1 MTTAPGPVSSIFME
15 KVADWLTKTALSGAS
30 LEQIVRGFCERILA
44 AGLPV
49 VRVHLSFAMLHPLYD
64 ALGFTWRAQ
73 SGLEIEGYRHS
84 VDNNDVFL
92 KSPYFQLLSNDLDY
106 LRRKVPAEGPVEFP
120 VFEDLRR
127 DNVTDYIA
135 FMQPFGDDSVQG
147 MMGSWSTD
155 AKDGFSEEM
164 VAALMRLQNHLAV
177 AAKMAVLDKLASNML
192 TTYLGMDA
200 GQRVLKGQVR
210 RGDGETIRAALVM
223 GDMRESTSLADKESR
238 QDYIDT
244 LNQFFDALAAP
255 FNRNGGQ
262 ILSFLGDGFL
272 AVYPCDRHREP
283 SRAASQAAMTAVRHA
298 QARMAELNSE
308 RARQGLPAIGYGLGL
323 HIGNVMFGNVGL
335 RDRLTFSAF
344 GSAVNEVV
352 RLQAL
357 TKKYEADVIASE
369 AFADYCE
376 GDWTSLG
383 QHKLRGVRQR
393 VTIMKPAEASTDLT
407 LDDVV
412 SDLRQ
417 QALSEAERLILLH
430 RDAARG
436 GSGRTAS
443 RLLDKFLQ

>member
-1 MTTAPGPVSSIFME
+1 MTTAPVSSIFMD
-15 KVADWLTKTALSGAS
+15 KVADWLTRTALSGAS
-30 LEQIVRGFCERILA
+30 LEQIVRGFCERIAA

-49 VRVHLSFAMLHPLYD
+49 IRVHLSFAMLHPLYD
-64 ALGFTWRAQ
+64 ALGFTWRQQ
-73 SGLEIEGYRHS
+73 SGLEIEGYRH
-84 VDNNDVFL
+84 DNGNNDVFL
-92 KSPYFQLLSNDLDY
+92 KSPYFQLLSNGLDY
-106 LRRKVPAEGPVEFP
+106 LRRKIPADGPVEFP

-127 DNVTDYIA
+127 ENVTDYIA

-155 AKDGFSEEM
+155 APGGFTEEM
-164 VAALMRLQNHLAV
+164 VGALMRLQNHLAV

-244 LNQFFDALAAP
+244 LNAFFDALAAP

-283 SRAASQAAMTAVRHA
+283 SREAAQAAMSAVRQA
-298 QARMAELNSE
+298 QIRMEDLNAE
-308 RARQGLPAIGYGLGL
+308 RRKTGLHPISFGLGL

-352 RLQAL
+352 RLQEL
-357 TKKYEADVIASE
+357 TKKHECDVIASE

-376 GDWTSLG
+376 GEWINLG
-383 QHKLRGVRQR
+383 DRKLRGVRQK
-393 VTIMKPAEASTDLT
+393 VTIMKPAPATEALRR
-407 LDDVV
+407 DDMVA
-412 SDLRQ
+412 DLRH

-430 RDAARG
+430 RDAAAGKPDKR
-436 GSGRTAS
+436 AP

>member
-1 MTTAPGPVSSIFME
+1 MTTASGPVSSIFMD
-15 KVADWLTKTALSGAS
+15 KVADWLTKTALAGAS
-30 LEQIVRGFCERILA
+30 LEQIVRGFCERISA
-44 AGLPV
+44 AGLPI

-73 SGLEIEGYRHS
+73 SGLEVEGYRHD
-84 VDNNDVFL
+84 VGNNDVFL
-92 KSPYFQLLSNDLDY
+92 KSPYFHLLSNNLEY
-106 LRRKVPAEGPVEFP
+106 IRRKVPAEGPVEFS

-127 DNVTDYIA
+127 EKITDYIA
-135 FMQPFGDDSVQG
+135 FMQPFGDGSIQG
-147 MMGSWSTD
+147 MMGSWSTS
-155 AKDGFSEEM
+155 AAEGFSEEM

-200 GQRVLKGQVR
+200 GQRVLKGQIR

-223 GDMRESTSLADKESR
+223 GDMRQSTSLADKESR

-244 LNQFFDALAAP
+244 LNSFFDALAAP

-298 QARMAELNSE
+298 QARMADLNAE
-308 RARQGLPAIGYGLGL
+308 REKKGLPPIGYGIGL

-357 TKKYEADVIASE
+357 TKKYESDVIASE
-369 AFADYCE
+369 AFAEYSE
-376 GDWTSLG
+376 GGWIDLG
-383 QHKLRGVRQR
+383 KHKLRGVRQK
-393 VTIMKPAEASTDLT
+393 VTIMKPEPTTHDLR

-412 SDLRQ
+412 SDLRH

-430 RDAARG
+430 RDATDPDRRHSA
-436 GSGRTAS
+436 AK
-443 RLLDKFLQ
+443 LLDKFLQ

>member
-1 MTTAPGPVSSIFME
+1 MTTAPVSSIFMD
-15 KVADWLTKTALSGAS
+15 KVADWLTRTALSGAS
-30 LEQIVRGFCERILA
+30 LEQIVRGFCERIAA

-49 VRVHLSFAMLHPLYD
+49 IRVHLSFAMLHPLYD
-64 ALGFTWRAQ
+64 ALGFTWRQQ
-73 SGLEIEGYRHS
+73 SGLEIEGYRH
-84 VDNNDVFL
+84 DNGNNDVFL
-92 KSPYFQLLSNDLDY
+92 KSPYFQLLSNGLDY
-106 LRRKVPAEGPVEFP
+106 LRRKIPAEGPVEFP

-127 DNVTDYIA
+127 ENVTDYIA

-155 AKDGFSEEM
+155 APGGFTEEM
-164 VAALMRLQNHLAV
+164 VGALMRLQNHLAV

-223 GDMRESTSLADKESR
+223 GDMRESTSLADQESR

-244 LNQFFDALAAP
+244 LNAFFDALAAP

-283 SRAASQAAMTAVRHA
+283 SREAAQAAMSAVRQA
-298 QARMAELNSE
+298 QIRMEDLNAE
-308 RARQGLPAIGYGLGL
+308 RRKTGLDPISFGLGL

-352 RLQAL
+352 RLQEL
-357 TKKYEADVIASE
+357 TKKHECDVIASE

-376 GDWTSLG
+376 GEWIKLG
-383 QHKLRGVRQR
+383 DRKLRGVYQK
-393 VTIMKPAEASTDLT
+393 VTIMKPAPVTDALRR
-407 LDDVV
+407 DDVV
-412 SDLRQ
+412 ADLRH

-430 RDAARG
+430 RDAAAG
-436 GSGRTAS
+436 KPDKQAP

>member
-1 MTTAPGPVSSIFME
+1 MTTAPVSSIFMD

-30 LEQIVRGFCERILA
+30 LEQIVRGFCERIAA

-64 ALGFTWRAQ
+64 ALGFTWRQQ
-73 SGLEIEGYRHS
+73 SGLEIEGYRH
-84 VDNNDVFL
+84 DNGNPDVFL
-92 KSPYFQLLSNDLDY
+92 KSPYFQLLNNGLDY
-106 LRRKVPAEGPVEFP
+106 MRRKIPAEGPVEFP

-127 DNVTDYIA
+127 ENVTDYIA

-155 AKDGFSEEM
+155 HKDGFTEEM
-164 VAALMRLQNHLAV
+164 VGALMRLQNHLAV

-223 GDMRESTSLADKESR
+223 GDMRESTSLADQESR

-244 LNQFFDALAAP
+244 LNAFFDALAAP

-283 SRAASQAAMTAVRHA
+283 SKAAAQAAMSAVRQA
-298 QARMAELNSE
+298 QIRMEDLNGE
-308 RARQGLPAIGYGLGL
+308 RKKSGLDPIGFGLGM

-357 TKKYEADVIASE
+357 TKKLDCDVIASE
-369 AFADYCE
+369 AFADYAE
-376 GDWTSLG
+376 GDWIDLG
-383 QHKLRGVRQR
+383 QRKLRGVRQK
-393 VTIMKPAEASTDLT
+393 VTIMKPAPVAET
-407 LDDVV
+407 LRRDDIVA
-412 SDLRQ
+412 DLRH

-430 RDAARG
+430 RDAAG
-436 GSGRTAS
+436 GKQGQPSL